1 MRLYQ
6 FLVPLLSVVL
16 FHCYVKGSEGENS
29 SHMEYSYESFGGVRG
44 AIALPYPLALPW
56 VQ

>member
-56 VQ
+56 AQ